1 MTQKRARATPRVSSA
16 QLRCGGLDP
25 NRHPQTKRLLT
36 PYLSTRP
43 APFIHAP
50 LSAYPS
56 FLMDAAL
63 LNVVSP
69 EVQKLHQLLVSYEG
83 ENLRLKGECAQAR
96 HEVEVMRLHQVE
108 ENKRFHGLSKKIS
121 SLESNMRLEKRASD
135 GLTKKTASLDIECT
149 LLKEQDKV
157 FREEQIMN
165 RRKVKEYE
173 DTLCEDRAKR
183 LRDMHECELLRRKN
197 AELEGKLNVA
207 ESGATKARRDLLDCM
222 QRLDTALAQVENGQR
237 TVEAQGEEMLS
248 LNREVAAFKETVA
261 GMGETVLRLER
272 VAAERTAERD
282 ILEHEGNRLRTELI
296 NMATTHGER
305 SIAFGSRVGSSQSR
319 SRPGTGT
326 GLSRASFSASGR
338 DFFPQSPSGV
348 GVSFGGSTVFDD
360 SSSSSTLSRPSSSS
374 VMLSPVASQG
384 RPRSQGGLMSPISAS
399 KPATPLPPP
408 AIKRGV
414 QLAVLDT
421 SLPYSASSSH
431 GDGDDDGR
439 DQDKGDSN
447 SQVERTLQ
455 EGGGSSVLTGPSGL
469 EDPQAVSRE
478 RRGTKGK
485 PKARGVADKCNTMY
499 RGSGLNFRTEP
510 IPQPK
515 ESAKQV
521 LRKIL
526 LEFQAQ

>member
-1 MTQKRARATPRVSSA
+1 M
-16 QLRCGGLDP
+16 
-25 NRHPQTKRLLT
+25 
-36 PYLSTRP
+36 
-43 APFIHAP
+43 
-50 LSAYPS
+50 
-56 FLMDAAL
+56 
-63 LNVVSP
+63 
-69 EVQKLHQLLVSYEG
+69 LVFYES
-83 ENLRLKGECAQAR
+83 ENLRLKEEAEQAR
-96 HEVEVMRLHQVE
+96 HEVGVLRQHQVE
-108 ENKRFHGLSKKIS
+108 ENKRFQGLSKKIT

-149 LLKEQDKV
+149 LLKEKDKV

-197 AELEGKLNVA
+197 AELEGKLSVA
-207 ESGATKARRDLLDCM
+207 EAGATKARRDLLDCM
-222 QRLDTALAQVENGQR
+222 QRLDTALAQAENGQR

-282 ILEHEGNRLRTELI
+282 ILEHEGSRLRTELI

-305 SIAFGSRVGSSQSR
+305 SVAYASRVGSSQSSR
-319 SRPGTGT
+319 SRPGTTGTGGT

-360 SSSSSTLSRPSSSS
+360 SSSSSMNQASRPSSSS
-374 VMLSPVASQG
+374 LMLSPVASQG
-384 RPRSQGGLMSPISAS
+384 RPRSQGGGLMSPVSS
-399 KPATPLPPP
+399 GKPVTPLPPP
-408 AIKRGV
+408 AIKRAV
-414 QLAVLDT
+414 QLAALDT
-421 SLPYSASSSH
+421 NLSYS
-431 GDGDDDGR
+431 GPNDDRNGNGGGDCNDDGELDGDENL
-439 DQDKGDSN
+439 QGDSK
-447 SQVERTLQ
+447 SPGERTMQ
-455 EGGGSSVLTGPSGL
+455 GGGSSVLTGPSGV
-469 EDPQAVSRE
+469 DDSHASSRE
-478 RRGTKGK
+478 KRGAKGTK

-521 LRKIL
+521 LRKIM
-526 LEFQAQ
+526 LEFAAQ